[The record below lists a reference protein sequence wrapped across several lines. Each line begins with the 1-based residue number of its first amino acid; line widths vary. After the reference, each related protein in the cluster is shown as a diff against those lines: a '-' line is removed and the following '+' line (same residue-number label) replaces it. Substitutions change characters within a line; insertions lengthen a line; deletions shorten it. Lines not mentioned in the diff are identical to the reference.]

1 MIKKNLALAITAALI
16 TSPVVQAESQAQEAE
31 WGIAAMWRTA
41 NVPFDTKGG
50 DTTVSTFIP
59 MMFFKNDYVFLDGTM
74 AGAHL
79 YKTDDKQ
86 LEFNAITRM
95 RHIDIPADEQNAVGG
110 DTADYGLQMRYNF
123 DPVWHYDAELMTDG
137 EDRFHANFR
146 LQGLLDY
153 GDLEVRPNVT
163 LRFKDADFN
172 TQYYGTYR
180 DTVDNLGGGV
190 DYAMGVDARYH
201 VTSNLYLLGSTNIRM
216 LDNQAYHSSVIKERF
231 EGEVF
236 VGVGFF
242 NEKKKSTSKA
252 KQVNRDIST
261 KPYVRVAHGWAS
273 PSDMGDI
280 LTFNGKRDPYNNQV
294 SSVFYGHPLTDELF
308 GLPLDIYL
316 SPGIAHHWSSEVQNG
331 ATEFVTLIKAY
342 YTIEWPIKMRL
353 GVGNGLSYIDNITYI
368 EQQEMDKKEKR
379 ASHLM
384 NYIDISYDLS
394 IGSLIRKPELEDLWL
409 GYSLHHRS
417 AIFEA
422 SSQFGRIKGGS
433 NYSTVYLQYHF

>member
-1 MIKKNLALAITAALI
+1 
-16 TSPVVQAESQAQEAE
+16 
-31 WGIAAMWRTA
+31 
-41 NVPFDTKGG
+41 
-50 DTTVSTFIP
+50 

-252 KQVNRDIST
+252 KQVSRDIST